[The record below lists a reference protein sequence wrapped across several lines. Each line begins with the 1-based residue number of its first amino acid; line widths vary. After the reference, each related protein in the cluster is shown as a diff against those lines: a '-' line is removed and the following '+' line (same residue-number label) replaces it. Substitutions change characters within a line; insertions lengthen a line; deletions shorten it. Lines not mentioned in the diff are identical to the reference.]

1 MKANPSHWFYLL
13 QKRSVRV
20 FYLLSFIAIYL
31 LFFSCAQENPFDENN
46 GRIAIDSISPA
57 QGTVGTQVRVYGKG
71 FAADPAANIV
81 TVNGVIAKVLDPAGL
96 SALLIEIPSG
106 AKTGN
111 VKLKIGTTEVTGP
124 QFTLINPPVYKD
136 IKPSSGFEG
145 TIVTLFGSGFKQV
158 KKVLFN
164 GVASII
170 QLQQDD
176 RIEVKAPASTTG
188 MITLDYGYG
197 QLPTAVFTYLPIP
210 LIRSASDGGKGIQL
224 AASYIN
230 PIQSALSV
238 TYNGTA
244 ATILNITDVSGNN
257 ANLLPA
263 YPDPAINN
271 PFDIVLSSNG
281 IKSLP
286 YRYTIKPE
294 VDRATYAIVSR
305 TETTI
310 TYDITLTGRY
320 FSNTADNNSAKIRFL
335 SRTYADVAST
345 LQSWSAT
352 KVVTR
357 ITISVNWSIGGVAP
371 YRDYFGSVTVNG
383 VASSE
388 VKIQ

>member
-20 FYLLSFIAIYL
+20 FYLLSFIVIYV
-31 LFFSCAQENPFDENN
+31 LFFSCAQENPFNENN
-46 GRIAIDSISPA
+46 GRIAIDSIAPA

-71 FAADPAANIV
+71 FSADPDANIV
-81 TVNGVIAKVLDPAGL
+81 TVNGVIAKVLDPVGL
-96 SALLIEIPSG
+96 SALLIEIPNG

-145 TIVTLFGSGFKQV
+145 TVVTLFGSGFKQIT
-158 KKVLFN
+158 KVLFN
-164 GVASII
+164 GVAATI
-170 QLQQDD
+170 QLQEED

-197 QLPTAVFTYLPIP
+197 QLQTAVFTYLPIP

-230 PIQSALSV
+230 PVASALSV

-244 ATILNITDVSGNN
+244 VSILNITDISGNT

-263 YPDPAINN
+263 YPNPAINN
-271 PFDIVLSSNG
+271 PFDIILTSNG

-294 VDRATYAIVSR
+294 IDKITASIVSR
-305 TETTI
+305 TETTV
-310 TYDITLTGRY
+310 TYDFTIDGKY
-320 FSNTADNNSAKIRFL
+320 FSNSAANNSVKIRFL
-335 SRTYADVAST
+335 SRVYSDVPNT
-345 LQSWSAT
+345 LQSWTAT
-352 KVVTR
+352 KIVTR
-357 ITISVNWSIGGVAP
+357 ITGSVVFSDTGTYGE
-371 YRDYFGSVTVNG
+371 YFGSVTVNG

-388 VKIQ
+388 VKVQ